1 MISVRKF
8 LKYFCHKLSPQAIQ
22 QQYQNRKFE
31 RILPASFV
39 PHIVRSRIL
48 ICNGE
53 KVNLV
58 VTSFICSSFLSKHYG
73 SVFGETKNGE
83 DFWEQRKR

>member
-1 MISVRKF
+1 MKSVKKF
-8 LKYFCHKLSPQAIQ
+8 KSNSYQRLSPQAIQ

-31 RILPASFV
+31 RIMPASFV
-39 PHIVRSRIL
+39 PHIERSRIL

-58 VTSFICSSFLSKHYG
+58 VTSFVCMTILSKHYG

-83 DFWEQRKR
+83 DF